1 MYIVIYIYI
10 YSLWNMIQTGE
21 TLLDLLSK
29 NRIKV
34 IKLQLMCFQVACRMK
49 IYLEVVEVNENAK
62 N

>member
-1 MYIVIYIYI
+1 
-10 YSLWNMIQTGE
+10 MIQTGE